1 VARVDEYIEWTLY
14 GVKADVATPPL
25 RSLQDP
31 ADDGVRMTMFYYPI
45 PPPGD
50 NHEHMQRP
58 DTVLAPR
65 HRMLSGQV
73 LLGIPP
79 PAGTSDDASGRWQAD
94 AASLAAL
101 RGFPFNY
108 TEQDKCGMPVSGPIW
123 CMTELLANQT
133 YRAYNYPHQTAV
145 YWAMY
150 RVARH
155 YDGMVTFHVPT
166 HVRVPRR
173 CERRGLW
180 VVNTVGVGTR
190 QVTRMSWAWYLERAF
205 KTAMKIGS
213 PNVGL
218 MDGTVFRE
226 LLLALHEEAA
236 ANATMASWATQL
248 EQAMRKR
255 AEGWAAQTFPYG
267 SEVRHFHLSR
277 LWSMFTASLRR
288 VRGKVAWSGYML
300 RLDRRVSAQSLTAT
314 DAGVEDD
321 SSTLTPRARR
331 RCTCG
336 SNTLGTTRV
345 AVLAVESLVTAA
357 YDSSHHQ
364 VQLAG
369 D

>member
-1 VARVDEYIEWTLY
+1 MGAPTGRQSEVARVDEYIQWTLY

-31 ADDGVRMTMFYYPI
+31 ENDGVRMTMFYYPI

-50 NHEHMQRP
+50 DHDLLQRP
-58 DTVLAPR
+58 DTFLAPR

-79 PAGTSDDASGRWQAD
+79 TPAGASDDASGRWQAD
-94 AASLAAL
+94 PAGLAAL
-101 RGFPFNY
+101 QGFPFNY

-155 YDGMVTFHVPT
+155 YDGMT
-166 HVRVPRR
+166 
-173 CERRGLW
+173 
-180 VVNTVGVGTR
+180 
-190 QVTRMSWAWYLERAF
+190 TRMSWAWYLERAF

-226 LLLALHEEAA
+226 LLLALHEEAE
-236 ANATMASWATQL
+236 ANTTMAQWATQL
-248 EQAMRKR
+248 EQAMRTR

-267 SEVRHFHLSR
+267 SEVRHTLTSCR
-277 LWSMFTASLRR
+277 SQ
-288 VRGKVAWSGYML
+288 
-300 RLDRRVSAQSLTAT
+300 VSARELTAT
-314 DAGVEDD
+314 DAGVGHD
-321 SSTLTPRARR
+321 SSTLTPRGRR

-345 AVLAVESLVTAA
+345 GGVLTCKILSNQTVLAPQHTTPLE
-357 YDSSHHQ
+357 HQ
-364 VQLAG
+364 VQVAG
-369 D
+369 E